1 MPCRAVVCGA
11 VLCFE
16 SDFVVI
22 FALRF
27 CGVGICD
34 VYLGCVLHECY
45 CAFVAVCCAVLCC
58 VVRDSEGGEGLCCV
72 TLCCAVVM
80 WCCGDLCVRVFWGFS
95 VLVWRVF
102 FRVVRRCSIAGYL
115 FVQFATELGG
125 EAAPLVVRSSEG
137 GSGCPMLCFAVGGC
151 GGLSCFVAVR
161 SCAMVYCGVVL
172 MCCFLFARCVVLCW
186 YVVVFFWHFA
196 VLLWC
201 CAVPSCA
208 VLFLFF
214 YVCCIQ
220 LHPNVVYTSIPIL
233 HTPPSQQ

>member
-1 MPCRAVVCGA
+1 MVECLLYGWVSTALRLEGGKHRWLVHGIAGYLLTQFAAELRGEEEKQHRLWCAVQRAVRSCAVPCRAVVCGA

-95 VLVWRVF
+95 VLVW
-102 FRVVRRCSIAGYL
+102 
-115 FVQFATELGG
+115 
-125 EAAPLVVRSSEG
+125 
-137 GSGCPMLCFAVGGC
+137 LCF
-151 GGLSCFVAVR
+151 
-161 SCAMVYCGVVL
+161 
-172 MCCFLFARCVVLCW
+172 FAWCVVVASRGTCSSSLRRSWVGRQPRLWCAVQKAVAAALCCVLLSGD
-186 YVVVFFWHFA
+186 VVV
-196 VLLWC
+196 
-201 CAVPSCA
+201 
-208 VLFLFF
+208 
-214 YVCCIQ
+214 
-220 LHPNVVYTSIPIL
+220 
-233 HTPPSQQ
+233 